1 MDTEGTEAKTTTV
14 ATAARRVKGR
24 HISESAFVTGSMELK
39 RNALK
44 RQQGRQA
51 VEVVPKMS
59 DAEFANLAKKLSLE
73 TIQLNQV
80 FV

>member
-44 RQQGRQA
+44 RQQGRQD

-59 DAEFANLAKKLSLE
+59 DAEFANLATKLSLE